1 MSNNPIKASD
11 LYQDDGAINEAIK
24 QLELLKKSYTDNL
37 DAITKE
43 AEKLIDKLAQVN
55 TTQKEGQ
62 ETTRKAMTDAE
73 KLKRAQKEYATAL
86 NDTNSQIRAL
96 KQAKRED
103 IKMQQLQNKLAK
115 SAVGSY
121 NQLSAQYSINKLKL
135 NAMSKAE
142 RSATASGK
150 ALEKQ
155 TRDIYEEM
163 NRLQKATGKH
173 TLQVGNYGIATENLH
188 PLLGRLN
195 MQLGAMG
202 TSIGALGKSD
212 KPFKVLTTAVLNFG
226 KATLAFMLT
235 PIGMILTA
243 VGALFYLI
251 SSNKDTVIEFN
262 SGLIDVGKTANLSGE
277 ELRGLGQDIVDLSR
291 KLKVIGTPALLEY
304 AKVAGQLGVKGRENI
319 LLFTES
325 LAKLE
330 TASDIAGDEGASK
343 IARLLTLTDG
353 GVQNIESF
361 GDEIVN
367 LGNNFAATENEIL
380 TNATAIAQNTGQY
393 NIGRKSVLAYA
404 TATKA
409 VGLEAELTGS
419 TIGRTLGLMEKAIRT
434 GKNVDA
440 LAQLTGMTVE
450 GLKEQFKEDPAAV
463 FGNFIQG
470 LNNVNQAGGSV
481 NAQMEQLGI
490 TSIRDQRVVASLAT
504 KGYDVLAGSLETV
517 NDAAGSLDKEFG
529 AASSKLDAQFS
540 RIGIAWDNFILTIE
554 DGEGVIAT
562 VASFLAGEFAKS
574 IDRASFFIKVMGA
587 VITGVIAVFKQYFKE
602 VGNFIESIKKIADV
616 EIDFSSPIKSL
627 KNIKAA
633 FANVKNTAVQGGKN
647 MGKAFTDAF
656 TAELSRADKATKDA
670 LAGSQ
675 DEFNKQLDKTIK
687 GGLKTVGQIDK
698 EIKDLRT
705 KLQGASSREQAK
717 AIQDDI
723 KALEKKKDAILGVVG
738 ANLKE
743 RESRAAKK
751 QQAVVDVMQD
761 SENKDLAILDI
772 ELKEKRKLW
781 AEYGLDVNLLDE
793 YENRRRFEIGKKW
806 SDKAIAD
813 AKAADD
819 LIAKNK
825 KEAASKNRADFSAG
839 MEAINQ
845 QQDLANS
852 EIDLLQETE
861 AEKTR
866 LRLEAEKARLLAV
879 LKLNEK
885 IEGQLSA
892 LQVATIKNTI
902 KKIEGEIATAGQG
915 QQDIYSMVGLKL
927 DDEQKAAVSESLSF
941 AMDNV
946 RAFMEARV
954 QAAEVAVQAA
964 QEETSAAENRYQA
977 EITARNNGYANNVLT
992 AQRELELKKKNEAAA
1007 LKEKEKAQK
1016 AQAAIDTAMQI
1027 SGLITASVNIWKSL
1041 SAIPIVGTALAVAA
1055 VGVMWAS
1062 YAASKIKAK
1071 SAAKE
1076 KYGDGGLEFLDGG
1089 SHSSGNDI
1097 PIGTTRSGKQ
1107 RTAEGGEAMAI
1118 INKKQTRKYKG
1129 VLPNIIKSLNAG
1141 TFEQTYANAFIPAEQ
1156 MPPLVN
1162 VGYDSPDLKQIE
1174 NDLTDIRKRG
1184 EVQRYTDSNGNM
1196 VEVYKNVKT
1205 TFV

>member
-73 KLKRAQKEYATAL
+73 KLKKAQKEYASAL
-86 NDTNSQIRAL
+86 NDTNTTIRNLRKA
-96 KQAKRED
+96 KQEQ
-103 IKMQQLQNKLAK
+103 IKMQQLEAKLNNSAK
-115 SAVGSY
+115 GSY
-121 NQLSAQYSINKLKL
+121 NALSAQYSINKLKL
-135 NAMSKAE
+135 NALSAAE
-142 RSATASGK
+142 RNATKSGQ

-212 KPFKVLTTAVLNFG
+212 KPFKVLTTAVMNFG
-226 KATLAFMLT
+226 KATLAFLLT
-235 PIGMILTA
+235 PVGMILAA

-251 SSNKDTVIEFN
+251 AANKDTVIEFN

-277 ELRGLGQDIVDLSR
+277 ELRDLGQDIVDLSR
-291 KLKVIGTPALLEY
+291 KLKTVGTPALLEY
-304 AKVAGQLGVKGRENI
+304 AKVAGQLGVKGRANI

-330 TASDIAGDEGASK
+330 TASDIAGDQGASN

-353 GVQNIESF
+353 GVENIEQF

-393 NIGRKSVLAYA
+393 NIGRKTVLAYA

-419 TIGRTLGLMEKAIRT
+419 TIGRTLGIMEKAIRT

-440 LAQLTGMTVE
+440 LAKLTGLTVE
-450 GLKEQFKEDPAAV
+450 QLKEQFNQDPAAV
-463 FGNFIQG
+463 FGGFVTG
-470 LNNVNQAGGSV
+470 LNNVNEAGGSV
-481 NAQMEQLGI
+481 NEQLENLGI
-490 TSIRDQRVVASLAT
+490 IGIRDQRVIASLAT
-504 KGYDVLAGSLETV
+504 KGYDVLAGSLDTV
-517 NDAAGSLDKEFG
+517 NNAAGSLDKEFK
-529 AASSKLDAQFS
+529 AASGKLDAQFS
-540 RIGIAWDNFILTIE
+540 RIGIAWDNLVLTIE

-562 VASFLAGEFAKS
+562 VSAFFAGQFADS

-587 VITGVIAVFKQYFKE
+587 VITGVIAVFKEYFNY
-602 VGNFIESIKKIADV
+602 VGNFVKSVRQIGDIKLTLNPV
-616 EIDFSSPIKSL
+616 ENF

-633 FANVKNTAVQGGKN
+633 FKNVKDTIVQNGKDAAS
-647 MGKAFTDAF
+647 AFSNAF
-656 TAELSRADKATKDA
+656 TAELARADKATKDA
-670 LAGSQ
+670 LTGSQ
-675 DEFNKQLDKTIK
+675 DEFNKQLDDTIK
-687 GGLKTVGQIDK
+687 GGLKSVGQIDQ
-698 EIKDLRT
+698 EISNLRA
-705 KLQGASSREQAK
+705 KLKGANSRSQAK
-717 AIQDDI
+717 GIQDDI
-723 KALEKKKDAILGVVG
+723 KALEDKKNAILGIVG

-743 RESRAAKK
+743 KESRNSKK
-751 QQAVVDVMQD
+751 EKATVDIMAD
-761 SENKDLAILDI
+761 SESKDLALLDM

-793 YENRRRFEIGKKW
+793 YESRKRFEISKKW
-806 SDKAIAD
+806 SDKAIAE

-825 KEAASKNRADFSAG
+825 RDAEQKNKSAFSAG
-839 MEAINQ
+839 MQGIDQ

-852 EIDLLQETE
+852 EIDLLKVTE

-964 QEETSAAENRYQA
+964 QEESSAAENRYQA

-1097 PIGTTRSGKQ
+1097 PIGTTSGGKQ

-1118 INKKQTRKYKG
+1118 INKRNTRKYKG

-1184 EVQRYTDSNGNM
+1184 ERQRYTDGNGNM

-1205 TFV
+1205 TYS